1 MIYDKLDNLVQYDT
15 KNNDLK
21 RAYKSI
27 LNKEY
32 LTFKA
37 GKNIIDG
44 DCVFAM
50 KVDLTLKDIAEGEF
64 EAHREYIDIHLPL
77 VNCEDV
83 EVVDVNVLEVTS
95 AYNEE
100 DDCLLGIAKATS
112 SINLEPGTFLVVY
125 PDDAHK
131 VGVSKQH
138 INESYK
144 KIIYK
149 VKV

>member
-1 MIYDKLDNLVQYDT
+1 MIYDKLDNIAHYDT
-15 KNNDLK
+15 KNNALK
-21 RAYKSI
+21 KAYKSI
-27 LNKEY
+27 LNREY
-32 LTFKA
+32 LTFES
-37 GKNIIDG
+37 GKNIID
-44 DCVFAM
+44 DECVFAM
-50 KVDLTLKDIAEGEF
+50 KVDLTLKDISDGKY
-64 EAHREYIDIHLPL
+64 EAHRKYIDIHIPL
-77 VNCEDV
+77 VNNEDV
-83 EVVDVNVLEVTS
+83 EVVDVNALEVTS
-95 AYNEE
+95 AYSEE

-112 SINLEPGTFLVVY
+112 SINLRPGTFLVVY